1 MVYRY
6 SKASYIASMKPLK
19 GLYLILTNP
28 LVGYEQA
35 AEAAVNA
42 HVPFLQLRMKNTPPK
57 IYLKQALSLRNITRG
72 SQTTFIIND
81 HLETAIEVDADGV
94 HFGQQDGCIEE
105 ARQRWNAPHKWI
117 GLSTHNLQQAQAAQ
131 AAGADYIGIGPIYP
145 TQSKINPD
153 PVIGINEGSRIA
165 ASVSCPSVAIGGIQ
179 IEKIASLRQH
189 AFNAFCALGIV
200 NNSDQPFKII
210 QQLQQEWQD
219 AEV

>member
-1 MVYRY
+1 M
-6 SKASYIASMKPLK
+6 KALR

-57 IYLKQALSLRNITRG
+57 TYLKQALSLRNITRG

-81 HLETAIEVDADGV
+81 HLETAIEADADGV
-94 HFGQQDGCIEE
+94 HFGQQDSNIRE
-105 ARQRWNAPHKWI
+105 ARQYWNAPNKWI
-117 GLSTHNLQQAQAAQ
+117 GISTHNLQQAQVAQ
-131 AAGADYIGIGPIYP
+131 ASGADYIGIGPIYP

-153 PVIGINEGSRIA
+153 PVVGLDEGSRIA
-165 ASVSCPSVAIGGIQ
+165 TSVSCPSVAIGGIQ
-179 IEKIASLRQH
+179 IEKIASIRKR
-189 AFNAFCALGIV
+189 AFNSFCVLGAV
-200 NNSDQPFKII
+200 NNSDHPYKII
-210 QQLQQEWQD
+210 QQLQREWQD